1 MKGDSEVEGS
11 ALGSS
16 FLALQGLAPAGR
28 VQVKGSRT
36 VETGDSGIVLALLCK
51 RVSFPRLLTVS
62 KIIHNVKI
70 ALHFSQIHNRNL
82 VDFLTK
88 VP

>member
-1 MKGDSEVEGS
+1 MEGS

-28 VQVKGSRT
+28 VQVKGST
-36 VETGDSGIVLALLCK
+36 SVETGDSGMVLALLCK
-51 RVSFPRLLTVS
+51 RESFPQLLTAS
-62 KIIHNVKI
+62 KIIRNVKL
-70 ALHFSQIHNRNL
+70 ALNFSQIHDRNL